1 MNESSSL
8 QADRSRIAIITNDWQ
23 SFIRAII
30 ITSIGIISAVCLAVW
45 MDDWIHP
52 KNDDHPEVDVM
63 PFKMVQYGLSLY
75 VSGLII
81 FRYLYHGVYCIYEML
96 WGCNVAL
103 VLAILG
109 LSCARPFL
117 LALALAIVSAD
128 QMCWYIDILSYIITR
143 RCPVGVLK
151 YLTYPENQSIPK
163 RVFASHH
170 LFFMPLCLYLI
181 QSLSPHGVLVALQDG
196 WIFPGSCVITG
207 FLASYCR
214 IWTPFQVE
222 PVHFSGT
229 KEGRPRDLIYLNVN
243 GAFEFW
249 RDIPIDFLHAFNHAS
264 PWIYLPFLA
273 TVGNLSTNGLAY
285 SILRILLLFVL
296 SLQ

>member
-1 MNESSSL
+1 MKGSSSR
-8 QADRSRIAIITNDWQ
+8 ADRSRVAVITNTWQ
-23 SFIRAII
+23 SFIRAIT
-30 ITSIGIISAVCLAVW
+30 ITSFGICTAVCLAIW

-52 KNDDHPEVDVM
+52 KNDDHREVVPSFL
-63 PFKMVQYGLSLY
+63 PFKIAQYGLSIY

-103 VLAILG
+103 VLAISG
-109 LSCARPFL
+109 LYCSRPFL

-128 QMCWYIDILSYIITR
+128 QMCWYVDILSYIFYR
-143 RCPVGVLK
+143 KCPVGVLK

-181 QSLSPHGVLVALQDG
+181 QRLSPRGVLVALQDG
-196 WIFPGSCVITG
+196 WIFPSSCIITG

-214 IWTPFQVE
+214 IFTPFQVR
-222 PVHFSGT
+222 PSGHT
-229 KEGRPRDLIYLNVN
+229 KERHARDLIYLNIN

-273 TVGNLSTNGLAY
+273 TVGNVTTNGLAY
-285 SILRILLLFVL
+285 SILRILLLLVL
-296 SLQ
+296 